1 MRLYGGQFKMNRD
14 FNDVYGQVEY
24 DYSEQRGNDGQE
36 EQAMEEAW
44 VRHILANC
52 NDIVQ
57 KYGISFFINNLPN
70 YTKVALS
77 AHYRNLHNKTNGDPF

>member
-1 MRLYGGQFKMNRD
+1 MSSNRD
-14 FNDVYGQVEY
+14 FNDVYGQVEQ
-24 DYSEQRGNDGQE
+24 DYRENDGQE

-44 VRHILANC
+44 VSHILANC

-57 KYGISFFINNLPN
+57 KYGVKFFIDNLPT

-77 AHYRNLHNKTNGDPF
+77 AHYRNLHTKDKDPF

>member
-1 MRLYGGQFKMNRD
+1 MSSHRD
-14 FNDVYGQVEY
+14 FNDVYGQVEQ
-24 DYSEQRGNDGQE
+24 DYRENDGQE

-44 VRHILANC
+44 ISHILANC

-57 KYGISFFINNLPN
+57 KYGIKFFIDKLPT

-77 AHYRNLHNKTNGDPF
+77 AHYRNLHTKDKDPF

>member
-1 MRLYGGQFKMNRD
+1 MSSHRD

-24 DYSEQRGNDGQE
+24 DYSEQRENESGQNE
-36 EQAMEEAW
+36 EEFW
-44 VRHILANC
+44 VVHTLSNC

-57 KYGISFFINNLPN
+57 KYGIKFFIDKLPT

-77 AHYRNLHNKTNGDPF
+77 AHYRNLHTKDKDPF